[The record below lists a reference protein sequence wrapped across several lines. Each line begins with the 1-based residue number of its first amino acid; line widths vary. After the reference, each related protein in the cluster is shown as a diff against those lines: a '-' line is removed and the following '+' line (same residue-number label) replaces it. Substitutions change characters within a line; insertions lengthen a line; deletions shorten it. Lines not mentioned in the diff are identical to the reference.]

1 MGRRIESCTG
11 FGCHPNSRTAV
22 PWRNGD
28 MMCIS
33 RTLSRVSKT
42 SRSTT
47 FAATS
52 PIRKTCDGD
61 PSARTLVDMGVGGMF
76 QELEEVPITILKRLA
91 GLGVMEAFVGHCQL
105 EVVWTF
111 C

>member
-1 MGRRIESCTG
+1 
-11 FGCHPNSRTAV
+11 V

-33 RTLSRVSKT
+33 RTLSRVSKM

-76 QELEEVPITILKRLA
+76 QELEEVPMTIALRSHVI
-91 GLGVMEAFVGHCQL
+91 GVSY
-105 EVVWTF
+105 
-111 C
+111 